1 MLCINTLLRIQWT
14 ERERLTYPII
24 QLPLEMTDTSNR
36 FFKNKLMWLG
46 FSIAALISIMNLL
59 NSIYPAVPYIPV
71 KRQNL
76 HQFFTVRPW
85 NAMGSFRV
93 SFYPFV
99 IGIGFLIPLDLLFS
113 CWMFFT
119 ESIRSKLMVGNIMGW
134 RNLPAL
140 SLFQRT
146 GIGCLR
152 CTARICVVDRQSP
165 FQRISAPSA
174 RLIFRSMIPV
184 NRCHTAWQSPAY

>member
-1 MLCINTLLRIQWT
+1 
-14 ERERLTYPII
+14 
-24 QLPLEMTDTSNR
+24 MTDTSNR
-36 FFKNKLMWLG
+36 FFKNRLMWLG

-76 HQFFTVRPW
+76 HQYFTGRPW

-113 CWMFFT
+113 CWMFYGVYKI
-119 ESIRSKLMVGNIMGW
+119 ELMVGNIMGW
-134 RNLPAL
+134 RNLPRFPYFNEQAL
-140 SLFQRT
+140 GVYVALLVFVLWIGRVHFKGLVRHLLGSSSLDDSREPMPYRLAVA
-146 GIGCLR
+146 GIFIG
-152 CTARICVVDRQSP
+152 
-165 FQRISAPSA
+165 
-174 RLIFRSMIPV
+174 LIFLMVFSYRAGCPCGLLRSFSGF
-184 NRCHTAWQSPAY
+184 TF